1 MNIMSCGVISVNEFE
16 KIGKELQRQGKTEK
30 LKSLADSEEGR
41 AVSRMV
47 DADAIG
53 KAAKSGDA
61 AALKAILSQVLSTSE
76 GQKLAESI
84 KNAMK

>member
-1 MNIMSCGVISVNEFE
+1 MFCGVITVNDFE
-16 KIGKELQRQGKTEK
+16 KLGRELQRQGKTEK

-47 DADAIG
+47 DAEALQ

-61 AALKAILSQVLSTSE
+61 AALKSILSQVLSTSE
-76 GQKLAESI
+76 GQRLAESL
-84 KNAMK
+84 KKAME

>member
-1 MNIMSCGVISVNEFE
+1 MFCGVITVNDFE
-16 KIGKELQRQGKTEK
+16 KLGRELQRQGKTEK

-47 DADAIG
+47 DAEAVQ

-61 AALKAILSQVLSTSE
+61 AALKSILSQVLSTSE
-76 GQKLAESI
+76 GQRLAESL
-84 KNAMK
+84 KKAME

>member
-1 MNIMSCGVISVNEFE
+1 MNIMFCGVISVNEFE
-16 KIGKELQRQGKTEK
+16 KIGKELERQGKTEK
-30 LKSLADSEEGR
+30 LKSLADSDEGR

-47 DADAIG
+47 DADAVR

-61 AALKAILSQVLSTSE
+61 EALRTILSQVLSTSE
-76 GQKLAESI
+76 GQKLAENL

>member
-1 MNIMSCGVISVNEFE
+1 MFCGVITVNDFE
-16 KIGKELQRQGKTEK
+16 KLGRELQRQGKTEK

-47 DADAIG
+47 DAEAVQ

-61 AALKAILSQVLSTSE
+61 AALKSILSQVLSTSE
-76 GQKLAESI
+76 GKRLAESL
-84 KNAMK
+84 KKAME